1 MQVCFGNSLY
11 KFIGK
16 VLHTTLLNGAQLH
29 YNRLSSIFAIQR
41 LYMWQ
46 FLKNLPFIRLFRKP
60 EIDTE
65 ELKEERWVADFS
77 KPHRARFVE
86 EQGPTYGC
94 TLGKHG
100 LTLILNKG
108 YQLAWVEDPIY
119 RYADLVL
126 EARVELSAR
135 GTYGAVGFQIRRA
148 DDTSYYSFLLSNKGY
163 FRFDVLFNGTTMP
176 LIGWTE
182 VSDFKGADDAND
194 QGKGGNSV
202 RIIALGD
209 KFTFIINDKWA
220 GEVVDDTI
228 PAGKLAFA
236 VVSYETGGVNITGRL
251 NSLTVDSRLIEV
263 EAVHLRW
270 NRFIKV
276 DEAARFRLAETFLA
290 MNQPLSALVQIK
302 RIWKTAGN
310 PRNQKELLFA
320 ARCAMQLSLY
330 DEAEEYL
337 DRCIEADLESEES
350 RNALA
355 EKAKLLYLQSRYA
368 DLEEHVKGALEF
380 FSQDPLLHT
389 LLGHAYMNLGRPDL
403 AAEAYDAAL
412 ELDRENALIAQNAG
426 SAYEKLGDGTTALE
440 RYLTAGRLFLSSENY
455 NDLALVIPRIL
466 ELGSTD
472 RRAHGLAGKYYFAIE
487 DFHRAEQELA
497 LADKETPEGIPS
509 STASDPNHDTAAPA
523 APAAQNTPAEPDP
536 AVRAGHP
543 EPDPAVPKGQSSA
556 APAAPAAQNT
566 LPEPDPAVPAAQ
578 PELDPAVPYLRA
590 LLLIRKDKRKAAL
603 ALLKRAVELAPDSA
617 IFHFRLAENLF
628 ILHQKPDEQE
638 LWEHIKKALELEPE
652 YGWTLNLAAQVELK
666 AGRIESAEQYLE
678 KAASIL
684 PHEAAVRM
692 NKAELSYLKGAIDT
706 ALDLLIGEGIE
717 DPEGLLAHEAGTLLY
732 RAGRTE
738 EALPY
743 FDKALKKSPERLDFL
758 LDQANCLI
766 DLGMYGE
773 ADTLLGTAYNRDDNE
788 AVLELIGYIAFKK
801 GEFPRAEGAYRL
813 ALENSPDN
821 PDILSALAW
830 VYITMARW
838 TSAQECIN
846 RLENLVPSDSADYQG
861 VQELKERILLGT
873 TRLVICATCDRN
885 WRVPLDPPAAPPLR
899 LVAEPPDE
907 LPAGTC
913 IRCGKT
919 YCIGCAKKSLD
930 PSGRFICPTCGE
942 RLKLYDEGL
951 KKILADWAAGI
962 NS

>member
-1 MQVCFGNSLY
+1 
-11 KFIGK
+11 
-16 VLHTTLLNGAQLH
+16 
-29 YNRLSSIFAIQR
+29 
-41 LYMWQ
+41 MWQ
-46 FLKNLPFIRLFRKP
+46 FLKNLPFFRLFRKP

-86 EQGPTYGC
+86 EQGPTYEC

-126 EARVELSAR
+126 EARVELSAQ

-182 VSDFKGADDAND
+182 VPDFKDADDVND

-209 KFTFIINDKWA
+209 KFTFIINDKWV

-310 PRNQKELLFA
+310 PRAQKELLFA

-380 FSQDPLLHT
+380 FSQAPLLHT

-403 AAEAYDAAL
+403 AAEAYDTAL

-426 SAYEKLGDGTTALE
+426 SAYEKLGDGTIALE
-440 RYLTAGRLFLSSENY
+440 RYLTAGRLFLNSENY

-497 LADKETPEGIPS
+497 LADKEPDGGIPS
-509 STASDPNHDTAAPA
+509 SAAPDQNHDTADA
-523 APAAQNTPAEPDP
+523 
-536 AVRAGHP
+536 
-543 EPDPAVPKGQSSA
+543 
-556 APAAPAAQNT
+556 
-566 LPEPDPAVPAAQ
+566 AVPAGQ
-578 PELDPAVPYLRA
+578 TEPDPAVPYLRA

-638 LWEHIKKALELEPE
+638 LWEHIKKALELDPE

-666 AGRIESAEQYLE
+666 AGRIESAERFLE

-692 NKAELSYLKGAIDT
+692 NQAELSYLKGAIDT
-706 ALDLLIGEGIE
+706 ALSLLTEEGIE
-717 DPEGLLAHEAGTLLY
+717 DPEGLLAHEAGTILY

-743 FDKALKKSPERLDFL
+743 FDKALKKSPERLDFV

-813 ALENSPDN
+813 ALEKSPDN

-846 RLENLVPSDSADYQG
+846 RLENLVPPDSADYQG

-873 TRLVICATCDRN
+873 TRLVTCATCDRN